1 LRMTDNQN
9 MKEKGRR
16 LIVTLS
22 MTFLLLVVAGIGIMA
37 QRSGRIRISAPADFI
52 IAISTIA
59 SELPQ
64 LEPDMLEESDRRPD
78 LEIFSADPGL
88 RSSPGAGFFA
98 ADPLLWVYDRQL
110 IPLDREPGSLQEFAS
125 IASNRWQGDGYPILI
140 PGDAPVL
147 LLPILVKIQTD
158 LTGSVNEEALE
169 TWNDLIASPATWRE
183 SEFFADAFHLLDRW
197 AETGIISPE
206 WQDIDEPAYYDLM
219 EQRRAGAF
227 ILPLS
232 WKRAQSRD
240 LSFSWEIIAILP
252 GENLRT
258 YQLTGRVMLMRTAPR
273 RSTAE
278 SLAAIEAELG
288 DPEAA
293 RLLVGSTGWVP
304 AVSSGPFVNRED
316 RDSRAAV
323 FGADGWVVI
332 P

>member
-1 LRMTDNQN
+1 MTDNQN

-140 PGDAPVL
+140 PAM
-147 LLPILVKIQTD
+147 LPCC
-158 LTGSVNEEALE
+158 
-169 TWNDLIASPATWRE
+169 
-183 SEFFADAFHLLDRW
+183 
-197 AETGIISPE
+197 
-206 WQDIDEPAYYDLM
+206 YY
-219 EQRRAGAF
+219 
-227 ILPLS
+227 PS
-232 WKRAQSRD
+232 W
-240 LSFSWEIIAILP
+240 
-252 GENLRT
+252 
-258 YQLTGRVMLMRTAPR
+258 
-273 RSTAE
+273 
-278 SLAAIEAELG
+278 
-288 DPEAA
+288 
-293 RLLVGSTGWVP
+293 
-304 AVSSGPFVNRED
+304 
-316 RDSRAAV
+316 
-323 FGADGWVVI
+323 
-332 P
+332 

>member
-1 LRMTDNQN
+1 MILSH
-9 MKEKGRR
+9 R
-16 LIVTLS
+16 L
-22 MTFLLLVVAGIGIMA
+22 
-37 QRSGRIRISAPADFI
+37 P
-52 IAISTIA
+52 
-59 SELPQ
+59 
-64 LEPDMLEESDRRPD
+64 
-78 LEIFSADPGL
+78 PG
-88 RSSPGAGFFA
+88 G
-98 ADPLLWVYDRQL
+98 
-110 IPLDREPGSLQEFAS
+110 
-125 IASNRWQGDGYPILI
+125 
-140 PGDAPVL
+140 
-147 LLPILVKIQTD
+147 
-158 LTGSVNEEALE
+158 
-169 TWNDLIASPATWRE
+169 E

-258 YQLTGRVMLMRTAPR
+258 YQLTGRVMLMRTTPQ